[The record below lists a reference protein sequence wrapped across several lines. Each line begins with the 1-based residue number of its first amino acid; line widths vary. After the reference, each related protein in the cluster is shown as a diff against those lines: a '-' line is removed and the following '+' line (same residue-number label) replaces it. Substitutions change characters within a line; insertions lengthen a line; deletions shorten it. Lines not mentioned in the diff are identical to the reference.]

1 MLPARILGTGSA
13 VPSRVVRTEEVL
25 RRAMPAR
32 DHDMMR
38 TRIGIRT
45 RRWVEPGRDASDL
58 GAEALRQ
65 ALAQAGLRGSDL
77 DRLFFIDSISGDQ
90 PGPATANRVAAAL
103 GIHGTCGCL
112 DLDNACVG
120 FVSGLDLAARLVAT
134 GSGPVALVTSE
145 VFSRVLDPDVDP
157 RAYIVFGDAAS
168 ATIVGP
174 SDTADYGVIATDFG
188 NDGRNFEAVHVPHG
202 ENGRGP
208 ILRFGAYGTTI
219 ASLALT
225 DLKRAS
231 AAVLDKAGVRM
242 SDVPWVLPHQPN
254 GAFFDAFLRTLDV
267 PEERTV
273 RVVDELGSLGA
284 AAVAV
289 AFDRL
294 LRTRPVRDGDL
305 VLFVSVGAG
314 SSRGA
319 ALLRVNR

>member
-1 MLPARILGTGSA
+1 MLPARILGTGTA
-13 VPSRVVRTEEVL
+13 VPARVVRTDEVL
-25 RRAMPAR
+25 TRAMPGR
-32 DHDMMR
+32 DQQMMR
-38 TRIGIRT
+38 TRIGIHS
-45 RRWVEPGRDASDL
+45 RRWVDDGRDSSDL
-58 GAEALRQ
+58 GAEALKI
-65 ALAQAGLRGSDL
+65 ALADAGLAAHQLERM
-77 DRLFFIDSISGDQ
+77 FFIDSISGDQ

-103 GIHGTCGCL
+103 GIHGTCGCV

-134 GSGPVALVTSE
+134 GTGPVALVTSE

-157 RAYIVFGDAAS
+157 RAYIVFGDAA
-168 ATIVGP
+168 AAAIIGP
-174 SDTADYGVIATDFG
+174 GEGGYGVLATDFG

-219 ASLALT
+219 AALALN
-225 DLKRAS
+225 DLRRAS
-231 AAVLDKAGVRM
+231 AAVLDQAGVTMDEVR
-242 SDVPWVLPHQPN
+242 WVLPHQPN
-254 GAFFDAFLRTLDV
+254 GAFFDAFLRALEIT
-267 PEERTV
+267 EERTV
-273 RVVDELGSLGA
+273 RVVHELGSLGA

-294 LRTRPVRDGDL
+294 LRTRPVQDGDL